1 MFEVLIMT
9 STMLYLFSNL
19 MCLIITFPLIL
30 IKYPKEGYL
39 KDFSSNMKTWKK
51 YPIYN
56 ISISEEIQSGFE
68 EYSFFD
74 WPGSKSGCNCLN
86 VRDFSQ
92 LYLESCNSYKKNAGC
107 INVNAQKPQKISR
120 FNSKKFSVIY
130 YKENYFTLLS
140 RTIEKGK
147 NCKNGFKKC
156 SYLDSLKNVFC
167 VKEDESCPSNLY
179 KNNQNETNIKND
191 LNDYLLNRL
200 VISQSKGPCLRE
212 IDNLIYDNLIL
223 YNNYEGNQNV
233 SQCFDNHFQLI
244 DSFKGKKKDL
254 YKENGINYTGINFS
268 EFDSNDIFLFKFIY
282 PGISTTYVFYSYD
295 SFFIYYHH
303 FHFYFSNFL
312 KLLII
317 ISFYKFNIWESCS
330 FSENM
335 HSKKKEKLFAMIIGI
350 IILFSYIYFY
360 FINDSFY
367 RIFYYIENQDNYS
380 RLPISTINFCYI
392 YDIISGLIGILI
404 CVLIYLFPQGTDEP
418 KSVLLFHNEIS
429 NISDSLIEKDIP
441 TPTPNSNLIQQ
452 DSDSNL
458 IPKPQDLTKK
468 TNSNRDSNLNAAA
481 PIPF

>member
-1 MFEVLIMT
+1 
-9 STMLYLFSNL
+9 
-19 MCLIITFPLIL
+19 MCLIIIFPFLL
-30 IKYPKEGYL
+30 VEYPKESYL
-39 KDFSSNMKTWKK
+39 KDFSLSMKTWKK

-56 ISISEEIQSGFE
+56 ISISEEIQRGFE

-200 VISQSKGPCLRE
+200 VISQSERPCLGD
-212 IDNLIYDNLIL
+212 DNLIYDNLIL
-223 YNNYEGNQNV
+223 YNNYEKKNQNV
-233 SQCFDNHFQLI
+233 SQCFDKCFQLI

-303 FHFYFSNFL
+303 FHFYFSNFV

-317 ISFYKFNIWESCS
+317 ISFYKFNIFCELCS
-330 FSENM
+330 LSEKM

-360 FINDSFY
+360 FIHDSFY
-367 RIFYYIENQDNYS
+367 RIFYYINNQVDYS
-380 RLPISTINFCYI
+380 SLPIGTINFCYF

-404 CVLIYLFPQGTDEP
+404 CVLIYLFPEGTDEP

-468 TNSNRDSNLNAAA
+468 ENSNRDSNLNAAA